1 MLLLLNRCGNTL
13 LFTGTSFECGMM
25 GSSGVARTL
34 ISCLLGQ
41 YHSLFPPSCLL
52 MHEHT
57 QSMSHWHLLRLVGNS
72 PAVRTYTC
80 SPGLWH
86 HWEHGAM
93 LLLSSEVNV
102 SYQAV
107 ALLAMVSGEAAY
119 RPCPGHPLSLP
130 HCMCPWPVSVQ
141 ERVIHT
147 VKSAWAPR
155 AIPPGPSKIR

>member
-41 YHSLFPPSCLL
+41 YHSLFPSKNQHPPSWLL

-57 QSMSHWHLLRLVGNS
+57 QSMSHWHLLRLVGSS

-86 HWEHGAM
+86 HWEHGAI

-107 ALLAMVSGEAAY
+107 VLLAMVLVKQPTDPALVTLFPYHTVCVLG
-119 RPCPGHPLSLP
+119 LSL
-130 HCMCPWPVSVQ
+130 CRK
-141 ERVIHT
+141 E
-147 VKSAWAPR
+147 
-155 AIPPGPSKIR
+155 